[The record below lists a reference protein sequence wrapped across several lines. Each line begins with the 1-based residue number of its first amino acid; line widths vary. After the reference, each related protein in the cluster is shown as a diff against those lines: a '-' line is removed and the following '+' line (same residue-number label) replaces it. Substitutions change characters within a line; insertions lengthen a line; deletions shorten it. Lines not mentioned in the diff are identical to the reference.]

1 MTIEKRLQEIQAL
14 PKATAQLAD
23 GGFKRTNAYEAIQE
37 IQNALEALKI
47 EELKV
52 EDSAYSLAK
61 KLMK

>member
-1 MTIEKRLQEIQAL
+1 MTIEQRLQAIQAL
-14 PKATAQLAD
+14 TKATTQLSS
-23 GGFKRTNAYEAIQE
+23 GGFGRNQAYEAIQE